1 MLNILLLIVW
11 IYLSIAFTLFFITL
25 NRKDDEV
32 RKVKLEMI
40 ERDKKLNYILEL
52 CSNINEHLEK
62 DKRNLKLN
70 KNKKIWQKQKNK

>member
-40 ERDKKLNYILEL
+40 ERDEKINSILEL
-52 CSNINEHLEK
+52 CSNIDKNLKK
-62 DKRNLKLN
+62 DKRK
-70 KNKKIWQKQKNK
+70 

>member
-1 MLNILLLIVW
+1 MLNLLLLIVW

-40 ERDKKLNYILEL
+40 ERDKKLNYILKL
-52 CSNINEHLEK
+52 CSNINEHLIK
-62 DKRNLKLN
+62 DKRK
-70 KNKKIWQKQKNK
+70 